1 MIRVNL
7 LADKKKRKK
16 GAAREVKAPPSVLLT
31 LILVTL
37 TTLLVSGIV
46 SVVLRSKVSQL
57 QSQSETNKGV
67 LANLSRRIEEM
78 KRFENLNREF
88 QQRSALIENLRKSQ
102 SIPARLLD
110 NVSALV
116 PDGVWLSGLSYRDS
130 RATLEG
136 YAFTNMDIVSYVEN
150 LKKSG
155 AVTDVYL
162 EESKETEIEKVA
174 VYKFKLNFKV
184 QV

>member
-7 LADKKKRKK
+7 LTEKKKSKK
-16 GAAREVKAPPSVLLT
+16 GVAKEAKPRPSVLLT
-31 LILVTL
+31 LLLVTL
-37 TTLLVSGIV
+37 TTLVVVGII
-46 SVVLRSKVSQL
+46 SFVLRSKVSQL
-57 QSQSETNKGV
+57 EAQSETNKGV
-67 LANLSRRIEEM
+67 LANLSRRIDEM
-78 KRFENLNREF
+78 KRFESLNREF
-88 QQRSALIENLRKSQ
+88 QQRSTLIENLRKSQ
-102 SIPARLLD
+102 SIPAKLLD

-130 RATLEG
+130 RAILEG

-162 EESKETEIEKVA
+162 EESKETEFEKTA